1 MKLKSSISRPH
12 RLRLHAYR
20 RWHPDRRRRI
30 RNQGDHCAG
39 DHDPDPHPNPHYK
52 RVQMR
57 LDDWPPRILVLAL
70 VYQIEVLIQRGVHGG
85 PGIHLLA
92 GFKKT
97 PFGIECVNLAITF
110 EYVDDGPLAA
120 VIRLIFLRIRAAD
133 ERVRAD
139 RHLVAEAHLFFF
151 VLIKCGPGKTDDDD
165 DYPEMHDVAAV
176 AAGVAGGPIGHRGK
190 KIFSRGGGDE
200 PSPANEF
207 PRDREGHTRCE
218 GSGPPRGEGK
228 KI

>member
-12 RLRLHAYR
+12 RLRLHGYR

-57 LDDWPPRILVLAL
+57 FDDWPPRILVLAL
-70 VYQIEVLIQRGVHGG
+70 VYQIEVLIQRGVDGG

-92 GFKKT
+92 GFKEA
-97 PFGIECVNLAITF
+97 PLGIECVNLAATF
-110 EYVDDGPLAA
+110 EYINDGPLAA
-120 VIRLIFLRIRAAD
+120 IIGFIFLRVRAAD
-133 ERVRAD
+133 KYVRAD

-176 AAGVAGGPIGHRGK
+176 AAGVAVGQMDHRGK
-190 KIFSRGGGDE
+190 KILSGVAADDM
-200 PSPANEF
+200 SPRMNSEITVKATSAE
-207 PRDREGHTRCE
+207 RVMAISE
-218 GSGPPRGEGK
+218 
-228 KI
+228 